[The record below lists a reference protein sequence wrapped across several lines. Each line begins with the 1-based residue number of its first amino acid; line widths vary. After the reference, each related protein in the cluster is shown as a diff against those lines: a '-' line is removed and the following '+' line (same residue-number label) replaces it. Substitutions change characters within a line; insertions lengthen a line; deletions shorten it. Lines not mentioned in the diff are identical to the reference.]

1 MMNPVHSAL
10 VGYSCGYTPLPL
22 IAAAGFTPFRVLPM
36 TEAPDRAGQ
45 LLHDNLCPHVKS
57 ILDRAMAGD
66 LPMLSG
72 MVVMNSCDAMR
83 RLYDAWLALP
93 GHPPAVLIDLP
104 VTAGGDSPAFFAG
117 ELRRLAATLAAWGG
131 VSPTPEAIGDAVGEY
146 NVLAELLSALARR
159 IDSGKVGDGP
169 ARFQAL
175 LNEAATAPFGMTI
188 PRVQALLAEPESR
201 ATAGVPLYLFGNV
214 LPDPEAFRLFA
225 SCGARLA
232 ASDLCTGTR
241 LFQPI
246 EYGAA
251 GDPLEGLA
259 TALLGRAPCA
269 RTFDPGNPL
278 KLAEEVV
285 AAARAAGA
293 RGVICHTVKFCDP
306 YLARLSAIRRV
317 MQEAGMPFLVLEGDC
332 SLRSIGQQRTRIEAF
347 VEMLQ

>member
-1 MMNPVHSAL
+1 MNPANRSP
-10 VGYSCGYTPLPL
+10 VGYACGYTPLPL
-22 IAAAGFTPFRVLPM
+22 IAAASFTPFRVLPM
-36 TEAPDRAGQ
+36 TAAPDRAGQ

-66 LPMLSG
+66 LPKLAG

-83 RLYDAWLALP
+83 RLYDAWLTLP

-104 VTAGGDSPAFFAG
+104 VTSGDASTAFFAS
-117 ELRRLAATLAAWGG
+117 ELTRLAAVLESWGG
-131 VSPTPEAIGDAVGEY
+131 AGPTPEAIAGAVGEY
-146 NVLAELLSALARR
+146 NVLSELLSALARR
-159 IDSGKVGDGP
+159 VQSGKVADGP

-175 LNEAATAPFGMTI
+175 LNEAATSPFDVTI
-188 PRVQALLAEPESR
+188 PRAQALLAEPDSR
-201 ATAGVPLYLFGNV
+201 ELEGVPLYLFGNV
-214 LPDPEAFRLFA
+214 LPDPEAFRLFSA
-225 SCGARLA
+225 CGARIA

-241 LFQPI
+241 LFQAI
-246 EYGAA
+246 ESGAA
-251 GDPLEGLA
+251 QDPFQGLA
-259 TALLGRAPCA
+259 SALLGRKPCA
-269 RTFDPGNPL
+269 RTFDPAHPL

-317 MQEAGMPFLVLEGDC
+317 MQETAMPFLVLEGDC